1 MIDYLKKIVFLT
13 SLLLSLMTF
22 ADSDGRRDALVIIDM
37 QAPFIT
43 RGGND
48 QLPENVQKVKAIIKM
63 QRETIKAAKAAE
75 IPIIFAEYESFG
87 KTNAELKEEAKDYKE
102 TKYFI
107 KDSDGMFEE
116 SNSNKKELIDYL
128 QSKNIGNLII
138 LGANGGA
145 CVRSTIVGALEE
157 NYSVTA
163 FLNGIA
169 DFNYKDFIYPYKKY
183 KLKPNCRDCKF
194 RETDDLNVIIKE
206 MESMSTEM
214 LYYY

>member
-1 MIDYLKKIVFLT
+1 MLISLKKIVFLT

-22 ADSDGRRDALVIIDM
+22 ADSDGRKDALIIIDM

-48 QLPENVQKVKAIIKM
+48 QIPENVQKVKAIINIQK
-63 QRETIKAAKAAE
+63 ETIRAAKAAK
-75 IPIIFAEYESFG
+75 IPIIFAVYENFG
-87 KTNAELKEEAKDYKE
+87 KTNDELREEAKDYEE

-116 SNSNKKELIDYL
+116 SNSNKKKLTNYL
-128 QSKNIGNLII
+128 ESKDIGNLII

-145 CVRSTIVGALEE
+145 CVKRTILGALEE

-163 FLNGIA
+163 FLDGIA
-169 DFNYKDFIYPYKKY
+169 DFNYRDFIYPYKKY
-183 KLKPNCRDCKF
+183 KLTPNCRDCKF
-194 RETDDLNVIIKE
+194 RETNDLNVIINE
-206 MESMSTEM
+206 MESMSTEAW
-214 LYYY
+214 YYY